1 MFPAPHSQ
9 LNAPRSFTELKQG
22 GPNKIP
28 GDMPSTG
35 FRDAVTD
42 GVAVRSPPAGMRAL
56 ALLPRVV
63 RKRAQD
69 ENWHQLVLAWQ
80 FAAGCFRASG
90 ARTKRAVLTA
100 LGTLGQVW
108 GPVLGGVVAIGGGIA
123 VIGTLLPEQPYYGSD
138 GTDAYLVTST
148 LCG

>member
-1 MFPAPHSQ
+1 
-9 LNAPRSFTELKQG
+9 
-22 GPNKIP
+22 
-28 GDMPSTG
+28 
-35 FRDAVTD
+35 
-42 GVAVRSPPAGMRAL
+42 
-56 ALLPRVV
+56 
-63 RKRAQD
+63 
-69 ENWHQLVLAWQ
+69 
-80 FAAGCFRASG
+80 
-90 ARTKRAVLTA
+90 VLTA